1 MALAGTGLGRSVE
14 QLGRAANDLVMRD
27 IFEVLGQTPPVSE
40 RVDDLTVTKIQSPRT
55 MASLRPSGDQAG

>member
-55 MASLRPSGDQAG
+55 KASLRPSGDQAG